1 MPLEDFRNID
11 PDVFE
16 WVNPDEIQPGNVT
29 CGFLKAPLG
38 EAEGVV
44 YPMVKV
50 YTCVRFADNQPA
62 PKGNVAGHCGGPG
75 SLTTCVYF
83 AAMYMGEDNPENYN
97 IISFDQRGMGRSE
110 PTFVVEECLLKTY
123 DPMNNAALA
132 VGKLLLCRLVDCIEL
147 DCKSI
152 SSLIYSSTQIT
163 TTRIPFAILPKFTK
177 RGTLGV
183 GSILDFR

>member
-50 YTCVRFADNQPA
+50 CECILLFKFVFTTSHLHVSS
-62 PKGNVAGHCGGPG
+62 VH
-75 SLTTCVYF
+75 SLLYF
-83 AAMYMGEDNPENYN
+83 TMYH
-97 IISFDQRGMGRSE
+97 IRH
-110 PTFVVEECLLKTY
+110 
-123 DPMNNAALA
+123 
-132 VGKLLLCRLVDCIEL
+132 LCEVC
-147 DCKSI
+147 
-152 SSLIYSSTQIT
+152 
-163 TTRIPFAILPKFTK
+163 
-177 RGTLGV
+177 
-183 GSILDFR
+183 